1 VASLAAQGAT
11 NREIAERLFT
21 SANTVDYHVRKVYRK
36 LGIASRGELRR
47 ALQP

>member
-21 SANTVDYHVRKVYRK
+21 SANTVELRKVYRK
-36 LGIASRGELRR
+36 LGIASRRELRR
-47 ALQP
+47 ALPP